1 MNEQVREEHDMRPI
15 RFSAG
20 VIALVAAL
28 AISPSLALAQST
40 LRVVNHSDLKVID
53 PTWTTAY
60 IVRNHGYMVYD
71 TLFALDAKLQVQPQM
86 VDTWSVADDKVTY
99 TFRLRDGL
107 EWHDGQSV
115 TSADVVPSI
124 KRWAARDS
132 AGQLLM
138 KVVQDMTAVDD
149 RTFRIVLKEPSGLLM
164 VSLSKSSGPV
174 FVMPKRVAET
184 DPFTQFSDAVGSGP
198 FVFKKDEWKPGEKA
212 VYVKNSKYRP
222 RNEPP
227 SGLAGGKVAKV
238 DRVEW
243 IAMPDQQTV
252 VNALINGEIDMI
264 EQPQHDL
271 FPLLVKDPNIE
282 LVSLDPHGLQYIFRF
297 NVLHKPFDN
306 PKVRQALLYAFN
318 QEDFLKAV
326 IGDPK
331 YYRTCKALFVCDT
344 PFGSTKG
351 WEDKLDSNI
360 DKAKALLKE
369 AGYDGTPVVLM
380 GTSDLYVLNNL
391 APVGKALM
399 ERAGMKVDMQR
410 MDWSTLVAR
419 RAKKDPPPIGW
430 SALFTAASSVDLAN
444 PLLNGMVNASCDGAW
459 FGWPC
464 DQKIVELRDKFGRE
478 PDLERQKEIAEQ
490 IQLRVVEYP
499 THVILGQYYLP
510 IARRKSVTGNIQS
523 SIPVFWNIEKKG
535 R

>member
-1 MNEQVREEHDMRPI
+1 MRPI
-15 RFSAG
+15 RLFA
-20 VIALVAAL
+20 AVATIVVAL
-28 AISPSLALAQST
+28 AMAPSLGLAQSTT
-40 LRVVNHSDLKVID
+40 LRVVNHSDLKVLD

-60 IVRNHGYMVYD
+60 IVRNHGYMIYD

-86 VDTWSVADDKVTY
+86 VETWSVGDDKVTY

-115 TSADVVPSI
+115 TSADVIPSI

-164 VSLSKSSGPV
+164 LSLSKSSGPV
-174 FVMPKRVAET
+174 FVLPKRVAET

-198 FVFKKDEWKPGEKA
+198 FIFKKDEWKPGEKA
-212 VYVKNSKYRP
+212 VYVKNAKYRP
-222 RNEPP
+222 RDEPP

-238 DRVEW
+238 DRIEW
-243 IAMPDQQTV
+243 ISMSDQQTV

-282 LVSLDPHGLQYIFRF
+282 LVSLDPHGMQYTFRF

-326 IGDPK
+326 IGDPR
-331 YYRTCKALFVCDT
+331 YYKPCKALF
-344 PFGSTKG
+344 
-351 WEDKLDSNI
+351 
-360 DKAKALLKE
+360 
-369 AGYDGTPVVLM
+369 M
-380 GTSDLYVLNNL
+380 
-391 APVGKALM
+391 
-399 ERAGMKVDMQR
+399 
-410 MDWSTLVAR
+410 
-419 RAKKDPPPIGW
+419 
-430 SALFTAASSVDLAN
+430 
-444 PLLNGMVNASCDGAW
+444 
-459 FGWPC
+459 
-464 DQKIVELRDKFGRE
+464 
-478 PDLERQKEIAEQ
+478 
-490 IQLRVVEYP
+490 
-499 THVILGQYYLP
+499 
-510 IARRKSVTGNIQS
+510 
-523 SIPVFWNIEKKG
+523 
-535 R
+535 